1 MTLQELLE
9 ECIEAID
16 FQLFCGLDPEEAGI
30 RVTLSG
36 LAPEGPVEVL
46 PGVYGENLGHVPTG
60 PEFGHGVVLEGTDV
74 FVLVRDIRRY
84 VEGLL

>member
-1 MTLQELLE
+1 MTLLELLE
-9 ECIEAID
+9 ECGEAID
-16 FQLFCGLDPEEAGI
+16 FQVACGLDPEEAGLRI
-30 RVTLSG
+30 TRPG

-60 PEFGHGVVLEGTDV
+60 PEFGHGAALNGTDV
-74 FVLVRDIRRY
+74 FILVRDIRRY